1 MKILGRA
8 TSLVVAAS
16 AMAFGG
22 VAQTQA
28 QDESFSNGPCDLE
41 LTGDTSIE
49 WRGLYGRGYEVTGTQ
64 QEFETLGVT
73 VRHQGAACDYFLVAT
88 PNSAGSDNVL
98 LGAGDRIYW
107 DLLSQTS
114 GPSIVSQDFFGSLD
128 TQLRGSFGAG
138 IGSQPI
144 MLYFTIPPGQFV
156 RGGYYDGQLLVRLFR
171 DDGATPELVSEL
183 PVALIAPVA
192 SILQVRSDEFV
203 GGARETT
210 IDLGDLTV
218 RSTRTLSFELVS
230 NATVEVGFK
239 SQNRGLLAHEFNAP
253 GIPYDLRLN
262 GSRLSLDGS
271 ARQRLDMTA
280 QDGSSVAEVEIAVSP
295 AQIALPAGLYSD
307 SLTIT
312 FVADP

>member
-1 MKILGRA
+1 MKILKSA
-8 TSLVVAAS
+8 TGVVFAAS

-22 VAQTQA
+22 IAQA
-28 QDESFSNGPCDLE
+28 QEESLSNGPCELE

-49 WRGLYGRGYEVTGTQ
+49 WRGLYGRGYEVTGQQ

-73 VRHQGAACDYFLVAT
+73 VRHQGEACEYFLVAT
-88 PNSAGSDNVL
+88 PNSAGPDNVL
-98 LGAGDRIYW
+98 LGAGDQLYW

-128 TQLRGSFGAG
+128 TQLRGAFGPG
-138 IGSQPI
+138 INGQPI

-192 SILQVRSDEFV
+192 SILKVRADEFV
-203 GGARETT
+203 GGAREAT

-218 RSTRTLSFELVS
+218 PSTRTVNFDLVS
-230 NATVEVGFK
+230 NATVEVSFDSRNG
-239 SQNRGLLAHEFNAP
+239 GLLAHEFGAP
-253 GIPYDLRLN
+253 GVPYDLRLN
-262 GSRLSLDGS
+262 GTQLSLEGL
-271 ARQRLDMTA
+271 ARQRIDMA
-280 QDGSSVAEVEIAVSP
+280 APGASSAAEVEIAIS
-295 AQIALPAGLYSD
+295 QIPGRLAAGRYSD